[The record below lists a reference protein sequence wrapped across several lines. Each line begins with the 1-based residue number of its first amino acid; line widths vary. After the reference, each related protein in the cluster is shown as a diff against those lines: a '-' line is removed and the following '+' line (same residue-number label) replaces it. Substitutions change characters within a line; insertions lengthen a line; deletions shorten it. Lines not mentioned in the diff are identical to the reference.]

1 MSTKRRKKQ
10 RAIGGPFLGF
20 RFDSD
25 RTRKANDDKS
35 LLSFNSVNRTVLAG
49 STDFDALTAIAQSAQ
64 RPIPLKFLSERLRET
79 VLPRGRTFFSDAW
92 EAIDGPVRKYP
103 RLWWWMTSDG
113 LVVDEVPPELES
125 LSEFERIVG
134 SMLSEQRRISKE
146 TLQEVAQKLDSD
158 GVGLIEQLQPKERD
172 AIAAEKRKREARAI
186 HNFST
191 AIANPIAKRVIR
203 RAIYRAREKYG
214 EAIALSSKSDW
225 TPFIG

>member
-1 MSTKRRKKQ
+1 
-10 RAIGGPFLGF
+10 
-20 RFDSD
+20 
-25 RTRKANDDKS
+25 
-35 LLSFNSVNRTVLAG
+35 
-49 STDFDALTAIAQSAQ
+49 
-64 RPIPLKFLSERLRET
+64 
-79 VLPRGRTFFSDAW
+79 
-92 EAIDGPVRKYP
+92 
-103 RLWWWMTSDG
+103 MTSDG